1 MQHTEEHAPHQLS
14 MMMTVPALHKHFILS
29 VNIALEAILEYLLHI
44 LPPSVSQ
51 GNFILDMAL
60 L

>member
-1 MQHTEEHAPHQLS
+1 MQHTEKQAPHQLS
-14 MMMTVPALHKHFILS
+14 IRMTVGALHKHFILS
-29 VNIALEAILEYLLHI
+29 VNIALEWILEYLLHI

-51 GNFILDMAL
+51 GNFIFDMAL